1 MPTLQITRTAASRL
15 SDELREQS
23 PFGTTFADHMLVA
36 TCRDGLWDEPEIL
49 PYGDLAMSPAASVLH
64 YGQAIF
70 EGFKAHRTADG
81 RVAVFR
87 PLDNWARMNR
97 SAARLAMAP
106 IPQALF
112 SDGLLELLRLDREW
126 VPAGPGG
133 ALYIRPVYVAI
144 DPTLQVR
151 PSGSYRFMI
160 LTSPSGPYFSGAVDL
175 LAEPQFARACPG
187 GTGDVKAAG
196 NYAGSL
202 LAAQEAQKHG
212 CHTVLW
218 LDSQTHRF
226 VEECGLMNIAFVMEG
241 RVVTPPLSGTILPGI
256 TRDSVLTLCR
266 DLGIEVEERRVSI
279 DELFRRFESGKPTQ
293 AAGLGTAATV
303 APIRKIRF
311 QEREMEMA
319 PLDPE
324 SPLDRARR
332 ELEAIRT
339 GAAADA
345 HGWLSYL

>member
-1 MPTLQITRTAASRL
+1 MPTLQITRAPVSRL
-15 SDELREQS
+15 TDELREKS

-36 TCRDGLWDEPEIL
+36 TCRDGRWDEPEIL
-49 PYGDLAMSPAASVLH
+49 PYADVPMSPAASVLH

-87 PLDNWARMNR
+87 PMDNFARMNR
-97 SAARLAMAP
+97 SAARMAMPP
-106 IPQALF
+106 IPPTFFA
-112 SDGLLELLRLDREW
+112 DGLLELLRLDQAW
-126 VPAGPGG
+126 VPVGPGG
-133 ALYIRPVYVAI
+133 ALYIRPVYVAT
-144 DPTLQVR
+144 DALLQVK
-151 PSGSYRFMI
+151 PSSTYRFFI
-160 LTSPSGPYFSGAVDL
+160 ITSPSGPYFPGAVDL

-202 LAAQEAQKHG
+202 LAAQEAQQQG

-218 LDSQTHRF
+218 LDAQTHRL

-256 TRDSVLTLCR
+256 TRDSVLTICR
-266 DLGIEVEERRVSI
+266 DLGVPVEERRVSI
-279 DELFRRFESGKPTQ
+279 DELFQRHEAGKVTQ
-293 AAGLGTAATV
+293 AAGIGTAATV

-311 QEREMEMA
+311 QGREMDMA

-339 GAAADA
+339 GQTADT
-345 HGWLSYL
+345 HQWLTYL

>member
-1 MPTLQITRTAASRL
+1 MPTMQITRADASRL
-15 SDELREQS
+15 TDELREKS

-36 TCRDGLWDEPEIL
+36 ICRDGQWDEPEIV
-49 PYGDLAMSPAASVLH
+49 PYGDLPMSPAASALH

-81 RVAVFR
+81 RIAVFR
-87 PLDNWARMNR
+87 PMDNWARMNR
-97 SAARLAMAP
+97 SAARLAMPA
-106 IPQALF
+106 IPPTLF
-112 SDGLLELLRLDREW
+112 TDGLIELLRLDREW
-126 VPAGPGG
+126 APVGPGG
-133 ALYIRPVYVAI
+133 ALYIRPVYVAV
-144 DPTLQVR
+144 DQTLQVK

-160 LTSPSGPYFSGAVDL
+160 MTCPSGPYFSGAVDL

-202 LAAQEAQKHG
+202 LAAQEAQRHG

-266 DLGIEVEERRVSI
+266 GMGVEVEERRVSI
-279 DELFRRFESGKPTQ
+279 DELFQRYESGKSTQ
-293 AAGLGTAATV
+293 AAGIGTAATV
-303 APIRKIRF
+303 APIRKIKF
-311 QEREMEMA
+311 ENREMEMA

-332 ELEAIRT
+332 QLEAIRT
-339 GAAADA
+339 GHAADP
-345 HGWLSYL
+345 HGWLTYL